1 MNSSSALGSLCI
13 VASLFAPQA
22 SLSQSRSYVSAKFN
36 YRLLLPPG
44 WNMSAAGSD
53 VLMIFDYKQTEALPQ
68 GLFPDRGAEIWVI
81 PFAGLEAI
89 TKAKTMDEWI
99 AYNAGHN
106 HSGVSTKHRPD
117 LSKGG
122 NSPNE
127 VVEVDADFERDPQDE
142 GLQHEVNY
150 YFTLRGKMFRLMLIY
165 WKGNPQASHLRSVCE
180 SLLGSVRAQ

>member
-1 MNSSSALGSLCI
+1 MNSSALGSLCI
-13 VASLFAPQA
+13 VASIFAPQA
-22 SLSQSRSYVSAKFN
+22 ALSQDGTYRSAKFN

-44 WNMSAAGSD
+44 WNTSTAGSG
-53 VLMIFDYKQTEALPQ
+53 VLTIFDYKPAEAGPQ
-68 GLFPDRGAEIWVI
+68 GLFPFGGAEMLVL